1 MKRQKFT
8 TTNHVLT
15 FKASVRSTHKKYKN
29 AFHHLL
35 LKQMQLS
42 RISENNETKC
52 LLCDIS
58 FSSRYNL
65 NKHFKTKTHMAK
77 EKFATAEEVV

>member
-1 MKRQKFT
+1 
-8 TTNHVLT
+8 
-15 FKASVRSTHKKYKN
+15 
-29 AFHHLL
+29 
-35 LKQMQLS
+35 MQLS